1 MAPAS
6 VFSLDVK
13 DSTVSDTR
21 AAETNMTMTRQSP
34 INIEEKAAKFQAF
47 RCFSFEGYEQLSIS
61 KGTLKVMN
69 TGTTLKL
76 IAEPGVGVLSGGPL
90 NVQYEFVEMHFHWG
104 DYCQDQGHAE
114 MKGSEH
120 TFNGKS
126 FPLELHMVHKN
137 IHDETVGDA
146 LLHEN
151 GLCVLGFM
159 FDIVK
164 SDMPIHGL
172 TKLARIVDYLG
183 QAGAI
188 FDQAKLR
195 NLNQECHGHLTDLDV
210 NIANFFPSRLEEYF
224 TYKGSLTTGGYE
236 EAVNWVVF
244 RNPLA
249 IKKEHLE
256 VFQTLQTSG
265 QEPIKN
271 NYRNTMPTYNRPI
284 YYNGEELLV
293 REVIKGVGVPTK
305 NNSGKVG
312 GTIPR
317 SIQALSERFWRKVG
331 MKMDEPAQVAR
342 GRNARGAVASD
353 EESIHKEARER

>member
-6 VFSLDVK
+6 VFTLDDVK

-21 AAETNMTMTRQSP
+21 GAEPNMTMTRQSP

-47 RCFSFEGYEQLSIS
+47 RSFTFEGYDQLSIS

-76 IAEPGVGVLSGGPL
+76 VAEPGVGALSGGPL

-104 DYCQDQGHAE
+104 DYCAAQDHEGL
-114 MKGSEH
+114 KGSEH
-120 TFNGKS
+120 TLNGRS

-137 IHDETVGDA
+137 IHDETLGNA

-159 FDIVK
+159 FDIVE
-164 SDMPIHGL
+164 SDMPMHGL
-172 TKLARIVDYLG
+172 DKLNRIVKYLG
-183 QAGAI
+183 QAGAT
-188 FDQAKLR
+188 FDQDKLR
-195 NLNQECHGHLTDLDV
+195 ELGQKGDGVDLDV
-210 NIANFFPSRLEEYF
+210 NVANFFPSRIEEYF

-249 IKKEHLE
+249 IKKKHLE
-256 VFQTLQTSG
+256 MFQTLQNNG
-265 QEPIKN
+265 QEQIKN
-271 NYRNTMPTYNRPI
+271 NYRDTMPIFDRPI
-284 YYNGEELLV
+284 YYHGEELLTK
-293 REVIKGVGVPTK
+293 EVIKAVGVLTRT
-305 NNSGKVG
+305 NSGKIG
-312 GTIPR
+312 GTIPK
-317 SIQALSERFWRKVG
+317 SIQALSERFWRKVS
-331 MKMDEPAQVAR
+331 MKMVDPAPVAGDGKPR
-342 GRNARGAVASD
+342 VALGSD

>member
-1 MAPAS
+1 MDPAS
-6 VFSLDVK
+6 VYTLDVK

-21 AAETNMTMTRQSP
+21 ATETIMTMARQSP
-34 INIEEKAAKFQAF
+34 INIEEKAAKFQAY
-47 RCFSFEGYEQLSIS
+47 RAFSFEGYEQLSIAN
-61 KGTLKVMN
+61 GTLKVMN

-76 IAEPGVGVLSGGPL
+76 VAEPGVGVLSGGPL

-104 DYCQDQGHAE
+104 DYCEDLGHVE

-120 TFNGKS
+120 TFDGKS

-159 FDIVK
+159 FDIVE
-164 SDMPIHGL
+164 SDVQIHGL
-172 TKLARIVDYLG
+172 SKLARIVEYLG

-188 FDQAKLR
+188 FDQTKLR
-195 NLNQECHGHLTDLDV
+195 DLDQGGHVVDLDV

-249 IKKEHLE
+249 IKREHLK
-256 VFQTLQTSG
+256 VFQTLQNSG

-271 NYRNTMPTYNRPI
+271 NYRDTMPTFNRPI
-284 YYNGEELLV
+284 YYNGEELLA
-293 REVIKGVGVPTK
+293 REVIKAVGVSAK

-312 GTIPR
+312 GTIPK
-317 SIQALSERFWRKVG
+317 SIQALSERFWRKVS
-331 MKMDEPAQVAR
+331 MKMVEPAPVA
-342 GRNARGAVASD
+342 GDGKARVALASD
-353 EESIHKEARER
+353 EESTHKEERER

>member
-6 VFSLDVK
+6 VYTLDVK

-21 AAETNMTMTRQSP
+21 IAETIMTMTRQSP
-34 INIEEKAAKFQAF
+34 INIEEKTAKFQAF
-47 RCFSFEGYEQLSIS
+47 RSFTFEGYEQLSIA
-61 KGTLKVMN
+61 KGTLKVLN

-76 IAEPGVGVLSGGPL
+76 VAEPGVGVLSGGPL

-104 DYCQDQGHAE
+104 DYCEDQGHAE
-114 MKGSEH
+114 LKGSEH

-151 GLCVLGFM
+151 GLCVLGFV
-159 FDIVK
+159 FDVVE
-164 SDMPIHGL
+164 SDIPIHGL
-172 TKLARIVDYLG
+172 NKLARIVGNLG
-183 QAGAI
+183 QAGAT
-188 FDQAKLR
+188 FDLANLR
-195 NLNQECHGHLTDLDV
+195 DLNQEGHAVDLDV

-249 IKKEHLE
+249 IKKEHLG
-256 VFQTLQTSG
+256 VFQTLLNSG

-271 NYRNTMPTYNRPI
+271 NYRNTMPTFDRPI
-284 YYNGEELLV
+284 YYSGEELLA
-293 REVIKGVGVPTK
+293 REVIKAVGVSTK

-312 GTIPR
+312 GNIPR

-331 MKMDEPAQVAR
+331 MKMVEPAPVA
-342 GRNARGAVASD
+342 GDGIARVALASD
-353 EESIHKEARER
+353 AESSHEVARER

>member
-6 VFSLDVK
+6 VYTLDVK

-21 AAETNMTMTRQSP
+21 ASETIMTMTRQSP
-34 INIEEKAAKFQAF
+34 INIEEKSAKFQAY
-47 RCFSFEGYEQLSIS
+47 RAFSFEGYEQLSIA

-76 IAEPGVGVLSGGPL
+76 VAEPGVGVLSGGPL

-104 DYCQDQGHAE
+104 DYCEDLGHVE

-120 TFNGKS
+120 TFDGKS

-159 FDIVK
+159 FDIVE
-164 SDMPIHGL
+164 SDVQIHGL
-172 TKLARIVDYLG
+172 SKLARIVEYLG

-188 FDQAKLR
+188 FDQTKLKD
-195 NLNQECHGHLTDLDV
+195 LDQGGHVVDLDV

-249 IKKEHLE
+249 IKKEHLK
-256 VFQTLQTSG
+256 VFQTLQNSG

-271 NYRNTMPTYNRPI
+271 NYRNTMPTFNRPI

-293 REVIKGVGVPTK
+293 REVIKAVGVSAK

-312 GTIPR
+312 GTIPK
-317 SIQALSERFWRKVG
+317 SIQALSERFWRKVS
-331 MKMDEPAQVAR
+331 MKMVEPAPVA
-342 GRNARGAVASD
+342 GDGKARVVLASD
-353 EESIHKEARER
+353 EESSHKEERER